1 LRERRLISNL
11 LLSSTLAVVFFLFL
25 TWTSSSITAGDDAYR
40 HVRFANRLATTTRDA
55 LADPWRLPYFWP
67 KPLDVWFGYHLLLAP
82 LTLLLPL
89 IPAAKLL
96 GSLVW
101 GGTAFVLQQF
111 CEMLGIRWARTWV
124 ILAMC
129 GSAIVLYRATLV
141 RPFLFSLLLLILAT
155 RFVIEER
162 PLALAVSALVHA
174 LSYSIFFLPALP
186 VALNLVIRRNRRS
199 LILAAAC
206 GLGLALGL
214 IVNPFFAENV
224 KFSFAQV
231 LTPLAQ
237 GSADLFDIGM
247 EVRPIT
253 VWWLAVTIP
262 ILAAWLTGVAV
273 LLARLRTQ
281 RPSAAQLVLFS
292 LSVVLLIGS
301 FRVSRT
307 IDLFVPFAVLF
318 AASVISPWLEQHRVK
333 AQLAFGFLYLL
344 SAIALIPTFSTIRS
358 SPSITLYEGASA
370 FLSHE
375 APNQIVLNTHWEQYP
390 FLYFW
395 NWQSRYVT
403 GIDPTFLYRNSA
415 SRYWLWRHMSDD
427 APATCAEQ
435 TCEGRPLLAPEEAAI
450 REFGARFIV
459 VEQSKNPKL
468 LTALRASSKARE
480 AYQDSYLSVFEMLE
494 ASPTN

>member
-1 LRERRLISNL
+1 
-11 LLSSTLAVVFFLFL
+11 
-25 TWTSSSITAGDDAYR
+25 
-40 HVRFANRLATTTRDA
+40 
-55 LADPWRLPYFWP
+55 
-67 KPLDVWFGYHLLLAP
+67 
-82 LTLLLPL
+82 
-89 IPAAKLL
+89 
-96 GSLVW
+96 
-101 GGTAFVLQQF
+101 
-111 CEMLGIRWARTWV
+111 
-124 ILAMC
+124 
-129 GSAIVLYRATLV
+129 
-141 RPFLFSLLLLILAT
+141 
-155 RFVIEER
+155 
-162 PLALAVSALVHA
+162 
-174 LSYSIFFLPALP
+174 
-186 VALNLVIRRNRRS
+186 
-199 LILAAAC
+199 
-206 GLGLALGL
+206 
-214 IVNPFFAENV
+214 
-224 KFSFAQV
+224 
-231 LTPLAQ
+231 
-237 GSADLFDIGM
+237 
-247 EVRPIT
+247 
-253 VWWLAVTIP
+253 
-262 ILAAWLTGVAV
+262 
-273 LLARLRTQ
+273 
-281 RPSAAQLVLFS
+281 
-292 LSVVLLIGS
+292 VLLIGS